1 MGGKSARS
9 LTVTEAVA
17 RNSGLRQAGFMPVDP
32 GIATKS
38 IEVICGLQEEDGGI
52 LATLHNDAYPF
63 VYPRDA
69 SFMTMAMNM
78 NGLSDRSR
86 RFYNFLLQVRRPGG
100 EIYQRYNRGH
110 PNVTQQG
117 EADVTPIVIQG
128 IYDTYLSSRD
138 AGFLESMWALID
150 EGVGFVIA
158 SIDSAAGL
166 LHTTRSIH
174 ETRVLEEGFEIWANS
189 AAVKGLLDA
198 SRIAELLRHTDSA
211 EAWLTKAKA
220 LWCKVN
226 EKLYENESGLFIKNL
241 RMDGTRVRVPDVA
254 QLSPFYF
261 GLCDD
266 EGILESTL
274 RHLKANLWNSEVG
287 GLNRFRDFDVVR
299 DWHWYTGGT
308 GASWPLFTL
317 WMARFYRR
325 LGETHL
331 KDECLRFVRSA
342 STKDMEIPEKVAP
355 RSGYS
360 EWMSNE
366 TEFNERVLRGIT
378 RAEELKISIPG
389 YIPWACPLGWSHAE
403 YLMLGRDDNSKNNAD
418 LLEKTASQ

>member
-1 MGGKSARS
+1 MPEETGLTRKS
-9 LTVTEAVA
+9 L
-17 RNSGLRQAGFMPVDP
+17 
-32 GIATKS
+32 
-38 IEVICGLQEEDGGI
+38 EVICGLQEEDGGI
-52 LATLHNDAYPF
+52 LATFQDDAYPF

-69 SFMTMAMNM
+69 SFMTMALNM
-78 NGLSDRSR
+78 HGLSDRSK

-100 EIYQRYNRGH
+100 EIYQRYNKGH
-110 PNVTQQG
+110 PYVTQQG
-117 EADVTPIVIQG
+117 EADVTPLVIQG
-128 IYDTYLSSRD
+128 IYDTYISSRD
-138 AGFLESMWALID
+138 ADFLEDMWGLVK
-150 EGVGFVIA
+150 EGAGFVIA

-166 LHTTRSIH
+166 VHTTRSIH
-174 ETRVLEEGFEIWANS
+174 ETQPLEEGFEIWANS

-198 SRIAELLRHTDSA
+198 SRMAELLLHRESA
-211 EAWLTKAKA
+211 EAWSAKAKT
-220 LWCKVN
+220 LWRNVN
-226 EKLYENESGLFIKNL
+226 DRLFEQERGLFVKNL
-241 RMDGTRVRVPDVA
+241 RRDGTRVSAPDVA

-274 RHLKANLWNSEVG
+274 RHLKANLWNDEVG
-287 GLNRFRDFDVVR
+287 GVNRFRDFDVVT

-317 WMARFYRR
+317 WMARLYGR

-360 EWMSNE
+360 EWRNNE
-366 TEFNERVLRGIT
+366 TEYNERILHGIV
-378 RAEELKISIPG
+378 RAEKLTISIPG

-403 YLMLGRDDNSKNNAD
+403 YLMLGREDNTEEECRFLREGGQS
-418 LLEKTASQ
+418 L